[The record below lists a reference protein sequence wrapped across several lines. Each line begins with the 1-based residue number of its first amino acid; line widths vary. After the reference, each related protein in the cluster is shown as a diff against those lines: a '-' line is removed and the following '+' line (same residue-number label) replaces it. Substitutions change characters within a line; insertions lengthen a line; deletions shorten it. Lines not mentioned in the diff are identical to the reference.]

1 MRADAVG
8 LAAYLHFADML
19 FLCIASFVSDDNAD
33 IFVLLN
39 KVFCYSLLFPF
50 D

>member
-8 LAAYLHFADML
+8 LAANLHFADML
-19 FLCIASFVSDDNAD
+19 FLCVASFMPDDDAD
-33 IFVLLN
+33 IFVLLD
-39 KVFCYSLLFPF
+39 KVFCYSLLLPF

>member
-8 LAAYLHFADML
+8 LAANLYFADML
-19 FLCIASFVSDDNAD
+19 FLCVASLMTDDNAD